1 MDGTLFDQTCEN
13 YDSIKF
19 QCFCQ
24 IEESVML
31 KLRGLCPT
39 SPFDSLYMM
48 QFEDSE
54 VVIKGL
60 TGTSISLKNSE
71 WEAVSVKGEEKTK
84 TKRIVAETYLLG
96 KQDWIIASDAHVC
109 PKDRSTDTSVPFEY
123 RFPLKMT
130 SCGENEFTCW
140 SGDCIKMEERCD
152 NAFDC
157 NDKSDENNCQLL
169 VLEESYKSSVPP
181 VVTTLEN
188 GGARSVIPVFVN
200 VTVNLIDILVI
211 HEKENEIQVRI
222 RAFLEWYEA
231 RAKFHN
237 LKVDTM
243 MNMLLP
249 EDVEELWI
257 PKIVYSNTKEMESI
271 KERLKDVSITVK
283 RESSYSTGGAEML
296 DETYIFNGAE
306 NHLNLNLDYT
316 NFFICK
322 FELLKFPFD
331 TQVIS
336 FKLNLSTVIA

>member
-1 MDGTLFDQTCEN
+1 
-13 YDSIKF
+13 
-19 QCFCQ
+19 
-24 IEESVML
+24 
-31 KLRGLCPT
+31 
-39 SPFDSLYMM
+39 M
-48 QFEDSE
+48 QFEDGE

-84 TKRIVAETYLLG
+84 TRRIITEQESYLLG
-96 KQDWIIASDAHVC
+96 KQDWIVSSDAHVC
-109 PKDRSTDTSVPFEY
+109 PKDHLTGTFVPIEY
-123 RFPLKMT
+123 RLPLKMT
-130 SCGENEFTCW
+130 SCQDYEFTCW

-152 NAFDC
+152 NAIDC
-157 NDKSDENNCQLL
+157 NDNSDENNCQLL

-181 VVTTLEN
+181 VVTILED
-188 GGARSVIPVFVN
+188 GGTRRVIPVFVN
-200 VTVNLIDILVI
+200 VSINLIDILVI

-243 MNMLLP
+243 VNMLLP
-249 EDVEELWI
+249 EDVEKLWI

-283 RESSYSTGGAEML
+283 RESGYATGGAEML
-296 DETYIFNGAE
+296 EETYIFNGAE
-306 NHLNLNLDYT
+306 NHLNLNLYYT

-331 TQVIS
+331 TQVIL
-336 FKLNLSTVIA
+336 FKFYSN